1 MIHAPK
7 CALGRLT
14 IRRCARQHCWYLLTA
29 LPVMSF
35 PSGPVGCHLL
45 NLWNFDLGTDC
56 LLLYGS
62 LCNLLDTLGRY

>member
-7 CALGRLT
+7 CSLGRLT
-14 IRRCARQHCWYLLTA
+14 IRRWYLLTA

-35 PSGPVGCHLL
+35 PSGPVGCHPL
-45 NLWNFDLGTDC
+45 NLWNFDLGTDY